1 MTDTLADEFAV
12 DTLPSDEALDELR
25 RTNLG
30 KLLDEVHVGFDKL
43 ALHYLHEAG
52 YPDLKAAHT
61 HVLRTMR
68 IDGSTLT
75 DMAER
80 AGISKQAMS
89 KLVAVF
95 EEWGFVEWRGGQGR
109 QVFATD
115 AGKELLKRG
124 VLALRVA
131 EATFFAALGAQE
143 REALRALLLRTVESQ
158 NHHAL
163 AGWRRRRA

>member
-1 MTDTLADEFAV
+1 MTATITDELPVEA
-12 DTLPSDEALDELR
+12 LPSDEALDVLR

-43 ALHYLHEAG
+43 ALQYLHEAG
-52 YPDLKAAHT
+52 YPHLKAAHT

-68 IDGSTLT
+68 MDGSTLT

-95 EEWGFVEWRGGQGR
+95 EEWGFVEWRAGRGR
-109 QVFATD
+109 QVFATE

-124 VLALRVA
+124 VVALRAA
-131 EATFFAALGAQE
+131 EETFFATLGTEE
-143 REALRALLLRTVESQ
+143 REALRTLLLRTVEAQ
-158 NHHAL
+158 HHHEL
-163 AGWRRRRA
+163 VGWRRRRA